1 MSQQL
6 DRTTNPVETAL
17 SQVQTFS
24 NRGILFNRR
33 LNITLLRVP
42 KIAGLLPKLGLSV
55 NSITNTSY
63 LAEFNNQTFSGQ
75 ASSLIQF
82 KGTKNAPVW
91 VYVVN
96 KDSNE
101 VISEDHERFSSQGLF
116 NYTLNS
122 SEAGS
127 YAVVASMTPLPKEVV
142 LREPNRFDTASVDVT
157 LWEVRAITQNIS
169 DIWARWQGRAIYR
182 QPLPQLFWH
191 YPGYTLGLA
200 GSSHWRDIFPVVGS
214 RSVEYMVG
222 VSAWCNTP
230 ESLPSE
236 DECCAA
242 RQHTWW
248 NSTIEARKVAGSQWT
263 TLGSDQINLSYH
275 NSATFTTSSAT
286 YNGRCVAQ
294 GPALCGWETGPN
306 CS

>member
-1 MSQQL
+1 MSTERL
-6 DRTTNPVETAL
+6 VIEL
-17 SQVQTFS
+17 SQVAGVCDGVNRQTELREQPS
-24 NRGILFNRR
+24 DLGHSQQSDVQSPVEQDPSVAERLDLRQGSLDGI
-33 LNITLLRVP
+33 
-42 KIAGLLPKLGLSV
+42 GC
-55 NSITNTSY
+55 
-63 LAEFNNQTFSGQ
+63 
-75 ASSLIQF
+75 
-82 KGTKNAPVW
+82 
-91 VYVVN
+91 
-96 KDSNE
+96 
-101 VISEDHERFSSQGLF
+101 
-116 NYTLNS
+116 
-122 SEAGS
+122 